1 MSTKQLS
8 SDKVAEN
15 LVGVEEDVMDIRGE
29 VANMV
34 VAVGT
39 VMCRDVQ
46 GVVSLLMKPLML
58 YLKMIS
64 RIDHFVSY
72 KLLLFFPF

>member
-1 MSTKQLS
+1 
-8 SDKVAEN
+8 
-15 LVGVEEDVMDIRGE
+15 MDIRGE
-29 VANMV
+29 VDDMV

-64 RIDHFVSY
+64 RIDQFVPY
-72 KLLLFFPF
+72 KLLLFFPFKKGMLLSSFVHVHVCVCSID